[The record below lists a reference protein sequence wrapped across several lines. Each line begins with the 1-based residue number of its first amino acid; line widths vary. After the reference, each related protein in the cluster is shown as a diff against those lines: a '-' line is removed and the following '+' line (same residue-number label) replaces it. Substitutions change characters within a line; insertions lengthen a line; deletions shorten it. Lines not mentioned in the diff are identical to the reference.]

1 MVRTGPSK
9 KKDAAY
15 ASARLKI
22 ARGFL
27 KEARNS
33 VAFADPG
40 DFGNATM
47 STVINGAIAYADALT
62 AKFKGEI
69 NQGDHQAVVKLLRAT
84 FGKELPARQEANLRT
99 IPEQKD
105 DVQYGARLMLRSDAE
120 RSLVRLEEFAAWAE
134 EMFAR

>member
-15 ASARLKI
+15 VSARVKI

-33 VAFADPG
+33 AALADPG

-47 STVINGAIAYADALT
+47 STIIHCAIAYADSLT

-69 NQGDHQAVVKLLRAT
+69 NQGDHQSVIKLLRASL
-84 FGKELPARQEANLRT
+84 GRELPDKQEANLRGLL
-99 IPEQKD
+99 EQKD
-105 DVQYGARLMLRSDAE
+105 EVQYGARLMSRAE
-120 RSLVRLEEFAAWAE
+120 ADRSLERLEQFAAWAE
-134 EMFAR
+134 ELLLR

>member
-22 ARGFL
+22 ARSFL

-33 VAFADPG
+33 AALAGPG
-40 DFGNATM
+40 DVGNATM
-47 STVINGAIAYADALT
+47 ATVIHGAIAYADALT

-69 NQGDHQAVVKLLRAT
+69 NQGDHQGVIKLLRAAL
-84 FGKELPARQEANLRT
+84 GKELPDKQEAILRA
-99 IPEQKD
+99 ILEQKD
-105 DVQYGARLMLRSDAE
+105 EVQYGARLMSRGEAE
-120 RSLVRLEEFAAWAE
+120 RSLERLEQFAAWAE
-134 EMFAR
+134 QMLLR